1 MPDSPVAFTTALF
14 LHFLRVSVDMARFG
28 EVAREMLFRS
38 GGPIGKA
45 SVVTVVELVGAS
57 HWMES
62 ISSEPDLLLVEGGG

>member
-1 MPDSPVAFTTALF
+1 
-14 LHFLRVSVDMARFG
+14 MARFG